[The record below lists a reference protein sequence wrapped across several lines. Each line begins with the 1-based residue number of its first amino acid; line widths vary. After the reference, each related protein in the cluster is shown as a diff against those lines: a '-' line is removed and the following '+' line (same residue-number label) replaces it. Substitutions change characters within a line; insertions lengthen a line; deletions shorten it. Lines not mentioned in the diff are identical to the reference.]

1 MVVDQEEIQ
10 AQLRDTL
17 NEIGILNIYS
27 MDDLVELNLDIQ
39 DNINEAAQRRIEK
52 LKKDMEKIKVAMGRI
67 DGYRRTTFAVVKDLE
82 GVNSLIQNIR
92 IYKERS
98 M

>member
-1 MVVDQEEIQ
+1 
-10 AQLRDTL
+10 
-17 NEIGILNIYS
+17 
-27 MDDLVELNLDIQ
+27 
-39 DNINEAAQRRIEK
+39 
-52 LKKDMEKIKVAMGRI
+52 MEKIKVAMGRI

-82 GVNSLIQNIR
+82 GVNSLIENIR